1 MLPNKAWY
9 LHPACLHHEEN
20 VAKYRVVGL
29 NYKSPFIYTVHI
41 LRTKLV
47 WVGCLL
53 LNALQSI
60 EILFLLCIE
69 VGCVA
74 KLFQRPF
81 TKPPILKRELVLGAE
96 RLKLPSCLSR
106 IHSK

>member
-1 MLPNKAWY
+1 M
-9 LHPACLHHEEN
+9 HHEEKI
-20 VAKYRVVGL
+20 AKYRVVGL

-41 LRTKLV
+41 LHTTKLV

-53 LNALQSI
+53 LNALKSI
-60 EILFLLCIE
+60 EISFVHTIE

-81 TKPPILKRELVLGAE
+81 TKPPILKRGLVLGAE